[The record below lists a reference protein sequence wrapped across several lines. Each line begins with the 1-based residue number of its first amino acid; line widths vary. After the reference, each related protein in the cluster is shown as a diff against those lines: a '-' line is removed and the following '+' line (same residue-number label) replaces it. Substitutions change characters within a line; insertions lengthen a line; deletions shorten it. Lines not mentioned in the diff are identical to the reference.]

1 MAVLRKQEIREMGPE
16 EREKQLSE
24 LRKRLMKIKGGLA
37 SGGIPEDVGKAREI
51 KKTIAKILTIQGGK
65 K

>member
-1 MAVLRKQEIREMGPE
+1 MGPE